1 MKPIAFLIGCYDW
14 LEECISFAN
23 LAEHDIRPYL
33 KHLRVI
39 AAVEED
45 NIIINEKN
53 LIANRLL
60 RKNIL
65 VDDSMWICPKHRS
78 SFGIHWIDIV
88 S

>member
-14 LEECISFAN
+14 PEECISFAN
-23 LAEHDIRPYL
+23 LAERDIRPYL
-33 KHLRVI
+33 KHLRVT

-65 VDDSMWICPKHRS
+65 VDDSMWICPKH
-78 SFGIHWIDIV
+78 
-88 S
+88 